1 MGYRR
6 ADGGEFAKHQLPATV
21 YGGALMTNHRNSL
34 ECGKVADCDYLIT
47 TVIVQAIEGS
57 ATIPFRSAGLR
68 EECTLA
74 FPEYLS

>member
-1 MGYRR
+1 MRVCKTSIASHFYRR
-6 ADGGEFAKHQLPATV
+6 G
-21 YGGALMTNHRNSL
+21 LMTNHRNSL
-34 ECGKVADCDYLIT
+34 ECIKGADCNYLIT

-68 EECTLA
+68 EEHTLA